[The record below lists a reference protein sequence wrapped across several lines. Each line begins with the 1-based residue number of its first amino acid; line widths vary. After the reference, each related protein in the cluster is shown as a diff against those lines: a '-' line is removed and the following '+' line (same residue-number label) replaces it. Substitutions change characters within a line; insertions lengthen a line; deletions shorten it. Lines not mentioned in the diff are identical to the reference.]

1 MSDGLG
7 MALTFILE
15 IILFGLINY
24 CTVKLSLRNVKKRIW
39 GGIIF
44 LLLTPIIFFCTLFF
58 VGIFDEGGW
67 GAGILAVTFT
77 GIYILNGMIM
87 LLSSIHIYLKK
98 PS

>member
-15 IILFGLINY
+15 IILFGFINY

-39 GGIIF
+39 GAIIF
-44 LLLTPIIFFCTLFF
+44 LILTPIIFFGTLFF

-67 GAGILAVTFT
+67 GAGILAVIFT
-77 GIYILNGMIM
+77 GLYILNGMIM
-87 LLSSIHIYLKK
+87 LLSSVHIHFKK
-98 PS
+98 TR

>member
-24 CTVKLSLRNVKKRIW
+24 YTVKLSLRNVKKRIW

-44 LLLTPIIFFCTLFF
+44 LLLTPIIFFGTLFF
-58 VGIFDEGGW
+58 VGIWDEGGW
-67 GAGILAVTFT
+67 GAGILAVIFT
-77 GIYILNGMIM
+77 GIYILNGIIM
-87 LLSSIHIYLKK
+87 LLSSIHIYFNK
-98 PS
+98 PR